1 MIAELF
7 KRLRGQATEQPLPEL
22 DARLGI
28 IVLLVRLA
36 KADHHYAVEEIQL
49 IDRLIAGHLD
59 LNAVEAA
66 KLRATSEK
74 LEATAPDTAALSAM
88 VQGEI
93 SEPDRH
99 AVLDALWQ
107 VGLADRSLK
116 PEEEGFLTEVAR
128 ALGLDPAEGAA
139 RHRTAL

>member
-1 MIAELF
+1 M
-7 KRLRGQATEQPLPEL
+7 
-22 DARLGI
+22 
-28 IVLLVRLA
+28 RLA
-36 KADHHYAVEEIQL
+36 KADQHYAVEEIQL

-59 LNAVEAA
+59 LNPVEAA

-74 LEATAPDTAALSAM
+74 LEASAPPDTPALSAM

-107 VGLADRSLK
+107 VGGLADRALK
-116 PEEEGFLTEVAR
+116 PEEESLLGEVAA
-128 ALGLDPAEGAA
+128 ALGGLDPAEGAA
-139 RHRTAL
+139 RNRTVT